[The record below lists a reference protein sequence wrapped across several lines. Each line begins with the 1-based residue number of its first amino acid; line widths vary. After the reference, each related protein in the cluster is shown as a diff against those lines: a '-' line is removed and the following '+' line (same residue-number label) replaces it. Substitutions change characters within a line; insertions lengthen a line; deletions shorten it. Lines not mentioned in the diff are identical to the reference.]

1 MEVKKL
7 IEKGKETYRLLF
19 NSPHLNLS
27 LKLGDTKNND
37 PFFKKI
43 TINFYKE
50 MTQRHKKLPIFGQM
64 TRGVAI
70 CALGESYDA
79 YLKGIESSG
88 RRNIKKAIRLGYTF
102 ERINFN
108 KHIDDIW
115 DIRKSTTVRQGKLS
129 DDFINNKP
137 DKITDPESNS
147 PTHGFPYF
155 GVFDE
160 NNTLIAYAGCF
171 LAGDVIELSHF
182 YGHADH
188 QKNGVVPLLIT
199 SIAKTTIDESPS
211 VKFFMYGG
219 LIGASTS
226 LKRFKKKFNFL
237 PHHITWNLK

>member
-1 MEVKKL
+1 MDVKEK
-7 IEKGKETYRLLF
+7 IEKAKEIHSLLF
-19 NSPHLNLS
+19 KSPKLNLS
-27 LKLGDTKNND
+27 LKIDDTINNA
-37 PFFKKI
+37 PFFKTI

-50 MTQRHKKLPIFGQM
+50 MTKRHKKLPLFGQM

-70 CALGESYDA
+70 CPLNGDYESYI
-79 YLKGIESSG
+79 KGIESSG
-88 RRNIKKAIRLGYTF
+88 HRNVKKANRIGYTF
-102 ERINFN
+102 QRINFN
-108 KHIDDIW
+108 DHLDEIW

-147 PTHGFPYF
+147 LVHGFPYF

-160 NNTLIAYAGCF
+160 NHVLVAYAGCF

-182 YGHADH
+182 YGHAEH

-199 SIAKTTIDESPS
+199 SIAKVAIEEHPT

-237 PHHITWNLK
+237 PHHVKWSLK